1 VVVMEETAV
10 SVDGPKV
17 TKKRKDFWVEDAEG
31 SVVVNPCSTKWI
43 QFRAARNQYEIHYQ
57 DHAGVI
63 RRSVKNL
70 TLDRRGKKGR
80 QFTADE
86 NSAQMKIKYEAAR
99 TVWNE
104 LDQSP
109 QARFPAL

>member
-1 VVVMEETAV
+1 ME
-10 SVDGPKV
+10 G
-17 TKKRKDFWVEDAEG
+17 AEG
-31 SVVVNPCSTKWI
+31 SVVANPEPTKWI
-43 QFRAARNQYEIHYQ
+43 SFRPGRNQYEVHYE

-70 TLDRRGKKGR
+70 TLPRRGVKGKK
-80 QFTADE
+80 FTDE
-86 NSAQMKIKYEAAR
+86 ERSAQMQIKYEAAR
-99 TVWNE
+99 TLWNE